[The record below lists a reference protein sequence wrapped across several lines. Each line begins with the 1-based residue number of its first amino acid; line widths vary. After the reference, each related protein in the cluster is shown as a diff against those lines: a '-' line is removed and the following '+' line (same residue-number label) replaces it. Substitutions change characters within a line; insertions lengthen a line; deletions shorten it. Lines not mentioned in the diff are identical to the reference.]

1 MGVLVAFHAHPDDE
15 SISSGGTL
23 ARAVK
28 EGHTVV
34 LVVATG
40 GEHGERPAGVDDA
53 EALAAVRR
61 RETQE
66 SCAVLGIQHLEW
78 LGYHD
83 SGMTGW
89 PQNSDKRAFMNA
101 PVEEAAE
108 QLAAILK
115 KYGATVLTTYDWHG
129 NYGHPDHISVNQA
142 AIF

>member
-23 ARAVK
+23 ARAVS

-40 GEHGERPAGVDDA
+40 GEHGERPAGVADA
-53 EALAAVRR
+53 EALATVRR

-83 SGMTGW
+83 SGTTGW
-89 PQNSDKRAFMNA
+89 PQNSDQRAFMNA

-108 QLAAILK
+108 KLAAILK
-115 KYGATVLTTYDWHG
+115 KYEATVLTTYDWHG
-129 NYGHPDHISVNQA
+129 NYGHPDHI
-142 AIF
+142 